1 MFTVL
6 PAILQMGQIKFN
18 WNLSE
23 YRLHGSQFMTVVMV
37 DIYYIMLLP
46 SGVSVA
52 SEARPIIAFY
62 SRFRDICIYIY
73 IYTLIPI
80 LSAGGIFF
88 IYTS

>member
-37 DIYYIMLLP
+37 DIYYIMLYFMTNCYC
-46 SGVSVA
+46 
-52 SEARPIIAFY
+52 IITIAVY
-62 SRFRDICIYIY
+62 ETAEHTHICDAHATCIHMC
-73 IYTLIPI
+73 TI
-80 LSAGGIFF
+80 LSQCI
-88 IYTS
+88 